1 MAREEAQERFKLPTI
16 EADLRAQRFK
26 WLSDSEQ
33 TFVFVDNKAR
43 IEFGAYW
50 MIFWYWQT
58 WSTISRHST
67 LNSFNLISVR

>member
-50 MIFWYWQT
+50 MIF
-58 WSTISRHST
+58 
-67 LNSFNLISVR
+67 LVLADVVNNLAAFDTKQL